1 MVSSVEGYS
10 HAGMRSLASSPL
22 GAGLHS
28 CFMCNSLQN
37 HLPRPSK
44 RRPRQADIPASCSF
58 SDHLPQ
64 QKNGKPTTC
73 QNASRPALRGGVRR
87 QVGALRPPA
96 LSCTVFNPS
105 VHTPNTEQS
114 PARISGLTAIPIG
127 TPAQSPHTAFQ
138 AGGGVRMPARRQNA
152 PQGQA
157 GHICGVS
164 IAVISDS
171 ISAANSSRD
180 CPYFSRQY
188 WPILSR
194 IALFSSALSW

>member
-1 MVSSVEGYS
+1 MSAIAWNTVYPC
-10 HAGMRSLASSPL
+10 MFRPPL
-22 GAGLHS
+22 TAKKQENG
-28 CFMCNSLQN
+28 
-37 HLPRPSK
+37 HL
-44 RRPRQADIPASCSF
+44 
-58 SDHLPQ
+58 
-64 QKNGKPTTC
+64 KNAP
-73 QNASRPALRGGVRR
+73 RPALRGGVRW

-114 PARISGLTAIPIG
+114 PARISGLTAIPVG

-138 AGGGVRMPARRQNA
+138 AGGGVRMPARQQNA
-152 PQGQA
+152 TGAHSGPTGRYQA

>member
-1 MVSSVEGYS
+1 MSAIAWNTVYPC
-10 HAGMRSLASSPL
+10 MFRPPL
-22 GAGLHS
+22 TAKKQENG
-28 CFMCNSLQN
+28 
-37 HLPRPSK
+37 HL
-44 RRPRQADIPASCSF
+44 
-58 SDHLPQ
+58 
-64 QKNGKPTTC
+64 KNAP
-73 QNASRPALRGGVRR
+73 RPALRGGVRW

-114 PARISGLTAIPIG
+114 PTRISGLTAIPVG

-138 AGGGVRMPARRQNA
+138 AGGGGTDASSAAKRPTGAHSGPTGRY
-152 PQGQA
+152 QA

-180 CPYFSRQY
+180 CPYFSQQY
-188 WPILSR
+188 WPIFSR

>member
-1 MVSSVEGYS
+1 MSAIAWNTVYPC
-10 HAGMRSLASSPL
+10 MFRPL
-22 GAGLHS
+22 LTAKKQENG
-28 CFMCNSLQN
+28 
-37 HLPRPSK
+37 HL
-44 RRPRQADIPASCSF
+44 
-58 SDHLPQ
+58 
-64 QKNGKPTTC
+64 KNAP
-73 QNASRPALRGGVRR
+73 RPALRGGVRW

-114 PARISGLTAIPIG
+114 PARISGLTAIPVG

-138 AGGGVRMPARRQNA
+138 AGGGVRMPARRQNGPA
-152 PQGQA
+152 GAHSGPTGRYQA

>member
-1 MVSSVEGYS
+1 MSAIAWNTVYPC
-10 HAGMRSLASSPL
+10 MFRPPL
-22 GAGLHS
+22 TAKKQENG
-28 CFMCNSLQN
+28 
-37 HLPRPSK
+37 HL
-44 RRPRQADIPASCSF
+44 
-58 SDHLPQ
+58 
-64 QKNGKPTTC
+64 KNAP
-73 QNASRPALRGGVRR
+73 RPALRGGVRW

-114 PARISGLTAIPIG
+114 PARISGLTAIPVG

-138 AGGGVRMPARRQNA
+138 AGGGVRTTGAHSGPTGRY
-152 PQGQA
+152 QA

-194 IALFSSALSW
+194 IALFSSTLSW

>member
-1 MVSSVEGYS
+1 MSAIAWNTVYPC
-10 HAGMRSLASSPL
+10 MFRPPL
-22 GAGLHS
+22 TAKKQENG
-28 CFMCNSLQN
+28 
-37 HLPRPSK
+37 HL
-44 RRPRQADIPASCSF
+44 
-58 SDHLPQ
+58 
-64 QKNGKPTTC
+64 KNAP
-73 QNASRPALRGGVRR
+73 RPALRGGVRW

-96 LSCTVFNPS
+96 LSCTVFNLS

-114 PARISGLTAIPIG
+114 PARISGLTAIPVG

-138 AGGGVRMPARRQNA
+138 AGGGYGDASSAAKRPTGAHSGPTGRY
-152 PQGQA
+152 QA

>member
-1 MVSSVEGYS
+1 MSAIAWNTVYS
-10 HAGMRSLASSPL
+10 CMFRPPL
-22 GAGLHS
+22 TAKKQENG
-28 CFMCNSLQN
+28 
-37 HLPRPSK
+37 HL
-44 RRPRQADIPASCSF
+44 
-58 SDHLPQ
+58 
-64 QKNGKPTTC
+64 KNAP
-73 QNASRPALRGGVRR
+73 RPALRGGDRW

-138 AGGGVRMPARRQNA
+138 AGGGVRASSAAKRPTGAHSGPTGRY
-152 PQGQA
+152 QA

>member
-1 MVSSVEGYS
+1 MSAIAWNTVYPC
-10 HAGMRSLASSPL
+10 MFRPPL
-22 GAGLHS
+22 TAKKQENG
-28 CFMCNSLQN
+28 
-37 HLPRPSK
+37 HL
-44 RRPRQADIPASCSF
+44 
-58 SDHLPQ
+58 
-64 QKNGKPTTC
+64 KNAP
-73 QNASRPALRGGVRR
+73 RPALRGGVRW

-138 AGGGVRMPARRQNA
+138 AGGGVRMPTGRY
-152 PQGQA
+152 QA

>member
-1 MVSSVEGYS
+1 MSAIAWNTVYPC
-10 HAGMRSLASSPL
+10 MFRPPL
-22 GAGLHS
+22 TAKKQENG
-28 CFMCNSLQN
+28 
-37 HLPRPSK
+37 HL
-44 RRPRQADIPASCSF
+44 
-58 SDHLPQ
+58 
-64 QKNGKPTTC
+64 KNAP
-73 QNASRPALRGGVRR
+73 RPALRGGVRW

-114 PARISGLTAIPIG
+114 PTRISGLTAIPVG
-127 TPAQSPHTAFQ
+127 TPAQSPAH
-138 AGGGVRMPARRQNA
+138 GVSSRWRGTDASSAAKRPTGAHSGPTGRY
-152 PQGQA
+152 QA

-188 WPILSR
+188 WPIFSR

>member
-1 MVSSVEGYS
+1 MSAIAWNTVYPC
-10 HAGMRSLASSPL
+10 MFRPPL
-22 GAGLHS
+22 TAKKQENG
-28 CFMCNSLQN
+28 
-37 HLPRPSK
+37 HL
-44 RRPRQADIPASCSF
+44 
-58 SDHLPQ
+58 
-64 QKNGKPTTC
+64 KNAP
-73 QNASRPALRGGVRR
+73 RPALRGGVRW

-96 LSCTVFNPS
+96 LSCIVFNPS

-114 PARISGLTAIPIG
+114 PARISGLTAIPVG

-138 AGGGVRMPARRQNA
+138 AGGGVRISAAKRPTGAHSGPTGRY
-152 PQGQA
+152 QA

-164 IAVISDS
+164 ISVISDS

>member
-1 MVSSVEGYS
+1 MSAIAWNTVYPC
-10 HAGMRSLASSPL
+10 MFRPPL
-22 GAGLHS
+22 TAKKQENG
-28 CFMCNSLQN
+28 
-37 HLPRPSK
+37 HL
-44 RRPRQADIPASCSF
+44 
-58 SDHLPQ
+58 
-64 QKNGKPTTC
+64 KNAP
-73 QNASRPALRGGVRR
+73 RPALRGGVRW

-138 AGGGVRMPARRQNA
+138 AGGGVTDASSAAKRPTGAHSGPTGRY
-152 PQGQA
+152 QA

>member
-1 MVSSVEGYS
+1 MSAIAWNTVYPC
-10 HAGMRSLASSPL
+10 MFRPPL
-22 GAGLHS
+22 TAKKQENG
-28 CFMCNSLQN
+28 
-37 HLPRPSK
+37 HL
-44 RRPRQADIPASCSF
+44 
-58 SDHLPQ
+58 
-64 QKNGKPTTC
+64 KNAP
-73 QNASRPALRGGVRR
+73 RPALRGGVRW

-96 LSCTVFNPS
+96 LSCIVFNPS

-114 PARISGLTAIPIG
+114 PARISGLTAIPVG

-138 AGGGVRMPARRQNA
+138 AGGGVQDASSAAKRPTGAHSGPTGRY
-152 PQGQA
+152 QA

>member
-1 MVSSVEGYS
+1 MSAIAWNTVYPC
-10 HAGMRSLASSPL
+10 MFRPPL
-22 GAGLHS
+22 TAKKQENG
-28 CFMCNSLQN
+28 
-37 HLPRPSK
+37 HL
-44 RRPRQADIPASCSF
+44 
-58 SDHLPQ
+58 
-64 QKNGKPTTC
+64 KNAP
-73 QNASRPALRGGVRR
+73 RPALRGGVRW

-138 AGGGVRMPARRQNA
+138 AGGGVRDATPAAKRATGAHSGPTGRY
-152 PQGQA
+152 QA